1 MYNFPNIILTK
12 DMPELPNSNS
22 NSLPEAPKRMHTL
35 LRNKN
40 IIPNSFL
47 NGINNMA
54 ILEATIVRH
63 IDNFQDY
70 ENIEK
75 IFHLIQIW
83 GGLSGRGI
91 YVRQQFIWREFEPAY
106 RSLVDVCRSIEK
118 VNHNSCEKVYCA
130 VSDFLTNL
138 KNIGYKGMGVAFT
151 TKHVRFWMHKN
162 LPDNMLPIY
171 DSTFSE
177 NLTHE
182 GRYATIKH
190 LKPFWIAMIKKSEE
204 TGIGLTSLERQL
216 FNYYQSNKSL
226 Q

>member
-1 MYNFPNIILTK
+1 
-12 DMPELPNSNS
+12 
-22 NSLPEAPKRMHTL
+22 
-35 LRNKN
+35 
-40 IIPNSFL
+40 
-47 NGINNMA
+47 
-54 ILEATIVRH
+54 
-63 IDNFQDY
+63 
-70 ENIEK
+70 
-75 IFHLIQIW
+75 
-83 GGLSGRGI
+83 
-91 YVRQQFIWREFEPAY
+91 
-106 RSLVDVCRSIEK
+106 
-118 VNHNSCEKVYCA
+118 
-130 VSDFLTNL
+130 
-138 KNIGYKGMGVAFT
+138 MGVAFT

-204 TGIGLTSLERQL
+204 SDIGLTSLERQL

>member
-75 IFHLIQIW
+75 IF
-83 GGLSGRGI
+83 
-91 YVRQQFIWREFEPAY
+91 
-106 RSLVDVCRSIEK
+106 
-118 VNHNSCEKVYCA
+118 
-130 VSDFLTNL
+130 
-138 KNIGYKGMGVAFT
+138 
-151 TKHVRFWMHKN
+151 
-162 LPDNMLPIY
+162 
-171 DSTFSE
+171 
-177 NLTHE
+177 
-182 GRYATIKH
+182 
-190 LKPFWIAMIKKSEE
+190 
-204 TGIGLTSLERQL
+204 
-216 FNYYQSNKSL
+216 
-226 Q
+226 